1 MPHNQVQI
9 LDEARSFAEKALA
22 PSMSEDDIIS
32 IRAGHLRVLLDA
44 ADPRVDL
51 QVALVEG
58 DLLTLERQRDEVS
71 AMASLWVEGASE
83 FAYTSDKAEEAT
95 FMSICNLFTRFSNR
109 LAAVIRTSKR
119 MDDEADLRPTLSV
132 ADILPYHPDHNSN

>member
-1 MPHNQVQI
+1 MPHTQVQI

-32 IRAGHLRVLLDA
+32 IRAGHLRGLLDA
-44 ADPRVDL
+44 ADPGVDL

-83 FAYTSDKAEEAT
+83 FAYTNDKADEST

-109 LAAVIRTSKR
+109 LNAVIKASRKLERDTFFPSALTI
-119 MDDEADLRPTLSV
+119 ADLRAHYPDEGSV
-132 ADILPYHPDHNSN
+132 